1 MNGETVRTS
10 TELKLDDA
18 AAQMRLA
25 IAHDQEDAT
34 FRSCINAYLATS
46 RSVTMVME
54 RESKDIDEKARSD
67 SSLLEWYKDHSKA
80 LGAAPFF
87 RFFNERRVFTIH
99 RGVVEPVMKSWPIE
113 NVRLRSIT
121 DENGKPFTEGQWDV
135 LSDMSPG
142 DVGDVFTLMPDGT
155 MTAWVFDDFAEVWP
169 HHSGNVLSLCEMHF
183 LTLKWMVQEWLRRR
197 EIILAISVSK

>member
-1 MNGETVRTS
+1 MICQTARTA

-25 IAHDQEDAT
+25 IAYDQEDAT

-54 RESKDIDEKARSD
+54 KESKDIEKACSD
-67 SSLLEWYKDHSKA
+67 SSLLEWYKDHSRA
-80 LGAAPFF
+80 LGSAPFY
-87 RFFNERRVFTIH
+87 RFFNGRRVFTIH
-99 RGVVEPVMKSWPIE
+99 LGVVEPVKKSWPIE
-113 NVRLRSIT
+113 NVRLRSLT
-121 DENGKPFTEGQWDV
+121 DENGKPSSEGQWDV
-135 LSDMSPG
+135 LSDTPAG
-142 DVGDVFTLMPDGT
+142 GVGDVFTLMPDGT

-197 EIILAISVSK
+197 EIIFAIGAGK